1 MGDYAHLSEQ
11 QGPQTEAWRP
21 QYGYPSAPSAL
32 YAPQQPIYPVNPAAY
47 PLLQPIPVA
56 RQRDFGPAVVYFILI
71 LLILGL
77 GIADLGF
84 THWVHYCTL
93 EVGLLRYTYGESSL
107 YLHDAVDFFCLIPLN
122 FDGCGETCHISR
134 LLYKAGL
141 VTFSLGTAGLSA
153 LLLSLLF
160 LGILLC
166 KPRWSLLG
174 YSVRGALALGGF
186 LWIAGAV
193 TYWAYF
199 AVVKEQARH
208 TEIGTGLGLAGVTG
222 GLVLLACVVGMVA
235 VSKASL
241 PSPSLPFT
249 S

>member
-1 MGDYAHLSEQ
+1 MGDYVHLPGP
-11 QGPQTEAWRP
+11 QGPQAAAWMP
-21 QYGYPSAPSAL
+21 QHGYPSLFSAP

-56 RQRDFGPAVVYFILI
+56 RPQDFGPAVVYFVLI
-71 LLILGL
+71 VLILGL
-77 GIADLGF
+77 GTADLGF
-84 THWVHYCTL
+84 THWVHYCGL
-93 EVGLLRYTYGESSL
+93 EVGLLQHIYGDSAM
-107 YLHDAVDFFCLIPLN
+107 YLHDAVDFFCIIPLE

-134 LLYKAGL
+134 LLYKAGI
-141 VTFSLGTAGLSA
+141 VTFSLCVASLSA

-160 LGILLC
+160 LAVLLC

-174 YSVRGALALGGF
+174 YSARGALALGGF
-186 LWIAGAV
+186 LWAAGTV

-199 AVVKEQARH
+199 AVVKGQARY

-235 VSKASL
+235 VSKVHLSSH
-241 PSPSLPFT
+241 PH
-249 S
+249 